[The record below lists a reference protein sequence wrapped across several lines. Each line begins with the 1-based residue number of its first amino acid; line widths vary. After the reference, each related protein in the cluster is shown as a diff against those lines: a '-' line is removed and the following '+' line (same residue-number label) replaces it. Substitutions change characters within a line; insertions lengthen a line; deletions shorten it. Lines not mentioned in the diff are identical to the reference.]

1 MRLGPGISL
10 NTKPTTQWCLN
21 LNTTTPRKN
30 NHHAR
35 APAPGIADVRPDK
48 IADLKRPAFKYS
60 LAPDPNRSLESF
72 GLVVPVHRR
81 SARVFKPI
89 PL

>member
-48 IADLKRPAFKYS
+48 ISNGR
-60 LAPDPNRSLESF
+60 RSNIRSRLIPTALSASF